1 MAKRKPMAIQSKLES
16 KLNHL
21 KACITDGADED
32 AQEHLFDLL
41 RALRLW
47 KTPNEYLTPEGR
59 ELRELID

>member
-41 RALRLW
+41 RALRLR
-47 KTPNEYLTPEGR
+47 Y
-59 ELRELID
+59 

>member
-32 AQEHLFDLL
+32 AQE
-41 RALRLW
+41 RLW
-47 KTPNEYLTPEGR
+47 VPLVNCQEWLDG
-59 ELRELID
+59 